1 MEIDHAVR
9 AMFVRFYDDI
19 RDHRLPGDCLVRIVT
34 DSSGTAPI
42 SKVAPQVQ
50 SDAAYVFKNF
60 KGIWDIRFGGGE
72 RFYLKNRDAGCR
84 YIHYLITNPDV
95 SLSAM
100 ELDRRVN
107 PPPLG
112 EDQISITGTTEH
124 DSELIVAENIHSE
137 LQAIT
142 PEGLSRIREERVN
155 LALELEDAKG
165 RKDEEEVDEI
175 DRKIQAVDQ
184 YLRSV
189 STKLGAARLVSDST
203 TRTED
208 TIRAAINRALKSIK
222 SEDARLHA
230 FLANKDILRF
240 GVDNIY
246 RSTDGVEWETS

>member
-1 MEIDHAVR
+1 
-9 AMFVRFYDDI
+9 
-19 RDHRLPGDCLVRIVT
+19 
-34 DSSGTAPI
+34 
-42 SKVAPQVQ
+42 VQ

-112 EDQISITGTTEH
+112 EDQISITGTNEH